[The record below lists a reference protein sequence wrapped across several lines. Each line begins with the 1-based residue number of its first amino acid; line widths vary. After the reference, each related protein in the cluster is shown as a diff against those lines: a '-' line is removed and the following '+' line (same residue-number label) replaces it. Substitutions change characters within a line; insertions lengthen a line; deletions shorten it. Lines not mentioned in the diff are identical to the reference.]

1 MPMPTLAVFDRQV
14 DGLTP
19 GGQLYARSYLQIR
32 LLIGLTGFL
41 LPLSLVGL
49 DWLFMT
55 EGRQIQGSMS
65 AYYHTPARDLFV
77 AGLCVVGVLLL
88 TYLTAQL
95 WTWDFVLSSLA
106 GVCVLVVAFFPT
118 WRPGLSQASTR
129 CGESPLTPPGC
140 TALQQRFGEQQVAT
154 VHSVAAVTFVVLLA
168 ALSLVF
174 AARAKHDGEPDT
186 RRHLYLTCAAVIV
199 LAGLWAILGPTL
211 RLSTYSVQRTYAG
224 EFVAFYAFSISWFAA
239 SWDLISGILRKAT
252 PGRLVHRS
260 RMSVTPSPAR
270 GGRRGASA
278 SRTS

>member
-1 MPMPTLAVFDRQV
+1 MTMPSLALFDRAV

-19 GGQLYARSYLQIR
+19 GGRLYARSYLQIR

-41 LPLSLVGL
+41 LPLLLVAL

-95 WTWDFVLSSLA
+95 WTWDFILSSLA
-106 GVCVLVVAFFPT
+106 GVSVLVVAFCPT
-118 WRPGLSQASTR
+118 WRPGLSEGSPR
-129 CGESPLTPPGC
+129 CGESTSTPPGC
-140 TALQQRFGEQQVAT
+140 TALQQRFGELQVAT
-154 VHSVAAVTFVVLLA
+154 VHSIAAVTFVVLLA

-186 RRHLYLTCAAVIV
+186 RRRLYLGCAAVIV

-211 RLSTYSVQRTYAG
+211 RFSTYSVQKTYAG
-224 EFVAFYAFSISWFAA
+224 ELVAFYAFSVSWFAA
-239 SWDLISGILRKAT
+239 SWDLIRGIFRNAT
-252 PGRLVHRS
+252 AT
-260 RMSVTPSPAR
+260 SVRVAQARRAVVPEEAGSVSPR
-270 GGRRGASA
+270 
-278 SRTS
+278 